1 MQTEPAL
8 SRWCQFFKIGDF
20 RFLSFVVFV
29 HRPDESVEESG
40 HAHKNECEITIKVKG
55 KGRSASRRAA
65 RLATFSLCW
74 GWNDFILVS
83 IYGRVACRNRESEGR
98 LAAGYR
104 TPPSHFGIGRS
115 AKLCPALLRRLDA
128 TLSSSASAKGLGR
141 SIGVTGGTHC
151 SIFSER
157 PCEITATNFSSCHS
171 FCFSSTP
178 DYPTF
183 EGFFI
188 APSGCMA
195 LIGACGVRLT
205 VCKRWRKPMNRWPAH
220 QTEDVGFNSLPLP
233 TEQCPWNGN
242 LIRKSVPDGTC
253 EGFSSLRRR
262 ATINHQF
269 KVIRWGRHS
278 VPKVSLALRN
288 RYRWP

>member
-1 MQTEPAL
+1 MAESHAETESQRDGSLLGIGHHPVTSESAAVPSCAL
-8 SRWCQFFKIGDF
+8 PC
-20 RFLSFVVFV
+20 
-29 HRPDESVEESG
+29 SVDSMP
-40 HAHKNECEITIKVKG
+40 HFPRRLARKG
-55 KGRSASRRAA
+55 SADQSASPAA
-65 RLATFSLCW
+65 PTAQYSA
-74 GWNDFILVS
+74 N
-83 IYGRVACRNRESEGR
+83 GR
-98 LAAGYR
+98 
-104 TPPSHFGIGRS
+104 
-115 AKLCPALLRRLDA
+115 AKLPRLIFPHVIHFVSVQLQIILRL
-128 TLSSSASAKGLGR
+128 K
-141 SIGVTGGTHC
+141 
-151 SIFSER
+151 
-157 PCEITATNFSSCHS
+157 
-171 FCFSSTP
+171 
-178 DYPTF
+178 
-183 EGFFI
+183 GFFI